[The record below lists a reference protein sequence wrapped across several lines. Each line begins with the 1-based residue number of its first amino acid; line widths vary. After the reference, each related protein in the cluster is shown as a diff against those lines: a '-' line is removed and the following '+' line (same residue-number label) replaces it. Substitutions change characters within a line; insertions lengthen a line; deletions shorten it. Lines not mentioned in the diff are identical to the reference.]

1 MNRYRFAARW
11 ASAILI
17 VVVALGC
24 APAAGP
30 PAADKAAERRRAPPG
45 APDDAARRTRQDQ
58 GERPKPPPPRREPQR
73 PAQVDVAGDG
83 QSLRLASAVRTF
95 ALPLD
100 QIFAD
105 PVRRIERVA
114 ILGQEDRGERFDLL
128 LRVEASSDPQVDN
141 GRCRKGRETTLLNLA
156 FDAAGGSVSDTSAI
170 ASCLNRIRLVG
181 ERRLGDGRTEYALRQ
196 KLDDGSDMQANLV
209 YDLAHPGRDIE
220 LQP

>member
-1 MNRYRFAARW
+1 MNRYRFAVRC

-17 VVVALGC
+17 VVAALGC
-24 APAAGP
+24 TPAAAP
-30 PAADKAAERRRAPPG
+30 PAADEAAERRRAPSS
-45 APDDAARRTRQDQ
+45 APDDSTQRIRQDED
-58 GERPKPPPPRREPQR
+58 ERPKPPPPRREPQR

-83 QSLRLASAVRTF
+83 RSLQLTSAVRTF
-95 ALPLD
+95 ALPME

-128 LRVEASSDPQVDN
+128 LRVEASSDPEVDH

-156 FDAAGGSVSDTSAI
+156 FDAAGGSVSNTSVI

-181 ERRLGDGRTEYALRQ
+181 ERRLGDGRSEYALRQ

-220 LQP
+220 L